1 MSYVYMKSLE
11 KKAEKYDKGIK
22 LLTLG
27 KLPKI
32 KQFIVDNYIKSE
44 DKLLD
49 IGMGTGTFAVLAA
62 KKGADVIGIDISEKM
77 LKVASERIRNEELTE
92 KIKIIKMPV
101 VELDNTF
108 ENEIFDK
115 VIAILSFSE
124 FYEKEREFCIKQIY
138 RILKENG
145 EFILVDE
152 VKPRKFFKKIVYF
165 LIRIPLAFITFL
177 KAHVS
182 TSALKKVEDKL
193 VSNGFNIIEK
203 KFFLFDSLELI
214 RAKKRLEE

>member
-1 MSYVYMKSLE
+1 
-11 KKAEKYDKGIK
+11 
-22 LLTLG
+22 
-27 KLPKI
+27 
-32 KQFIVDNYIKSE
+32 KSE